1 MEFRILG
8 PLEVIGDDGA
18 SIAVGG
24 SRERG
29 VLALLLLSAN
39 RVVPSERLAADLW
52 GDRAPEGAAHAL
64 RVHVS
69 RLRRALRE
77 AGVDGVLVTQSP
89 GYVARVPPGALDAA
103 RFEALLGRG
112 REAAS
117 RADYRA
123 AAEMLGEALA
133 LWRGP
138 ALPDLP
144 EAPAA
149 RAEAVRLEEA
159 RLVALEERID
169 ADLACGRQAE
179 LVGELEGLTQVHP
192 LREHLWYLRMLALYR
207 AGRQAEALAAYQEL
221 RHLLD
226 DELGIAPTDAL
237 NRLQT
242 AILRQDPELALPP
255 VEAMAPAASSAG
267 GMVTVLVTDLDTAG
281 DEQDQWIF
289 HAFRNLVADTATE
302 LGGYELQ
309 SPGRGIAA
317 AFPTA
322 AEALRAALR
331 IREGAP
337 RPLGGQRVAVRTGLE
352 AGSSPGDQVVVA
364 QRLCEQ
370 AEGDRIVCT
379 PTVRDLLDGQLPDAA
394 EVSEVSPATAPQ
406 VPMPPLLTEIGR
418 VFVGRTAELG
428 RLNELWADIGR
439 RTPRVAVVSGEPG
452 VGKTRLAAEFA
463 RQVHAD
469 GRMVLAGRCD
479 EDLGVPY
486 QPFVEALRQF
496 VDHTP
501 AALLDRG
508 LGRHGGELVRLVPEI
523 AQRRP
528 DLPPALRSDPETER
542 YRLFDAVAAWLGAAS
557 GDQPL
562 LLVLDDLH
570 WAAKPTLLLLR
581 HVSRSPEAPGL
592 LMLCTYRDTEL
603 GHHHPLADLLADLR
617 RQVGVERIE
626 LSGLDEAAIIT
637 FLEKVGGHHLDEG
650 NLAMAKA
657 IHEGTEG
664 NPFFVREV
672 IRHLTETD
680 KLQRQEGRWQTQL
693 PARELG
699 ITQGVRE
706 VVGMRLGRLGEET
719 GKVLRVAAV
728 VGAEFDPP
736 MVQEAGGFTEEA
748 LLSALDEA
756 TSARLVLE
764 VPGAA
769 LRYRFAHAIVR
780 ATLHDE
786 LTSARRTA
794 LHRRVATAIEALH
807 AGVHDEY
814 LPALAYH
821 WARATTSPD
830 DAARAVD
837 YAARAG
843 ARALT
848 LLANDEAVTYY
859 RQALGLLTVAHG
871 LRDEPRRVELLIAL
885 GEAQRRAGDAGHRET
900 LLEAARL
907 ARARGDAQALA
918 LAAVANSPGSKPS
931 AFGITDHDRVETLE
945 AAIEALGADDSALRA
960 RLLAILALELFH
972 TGERARRLALSD
984 EALAIARR
992 LDDPATL
999 SHILVARP
1007 FAIGGPDT
1015 LVARLADT
1023 AELLEVAERLSDPV
1037 TAHRAWWLRYRVAVE
1052 AGDLPEADRCL
1063 AIEVRM
1069 AADLGQPSLRWMTTL
1084 QRVARALLAGDHAE
1098 ADRLIPAALEQ
1109 GRDAGQPDA
1118 LLYFAIQLF
1127 QLRDEQGRLGE
1138 AEEAVARVVATAPE
1152 LPSVRATLGLVQA
1165 EMGRPDEARAIFEA
1179 IGQADF
1185 AQLPVEA
1192 STVVAYCF
1200 CARLAATLD
1209 DPDRAAQLHRLLAP
1223 YPDQI
1228 AVWAVGLGIGSVSYY
1243 LGLLALCMDALD
1255 DALGHFAAAAAIDQR
1270 VGAPTWLARTRI
1282 GWARALLTRRGPGD
1296 AEQADHLLQ
1305 QALDDARRLGLAGVV
1320 GRAAALLGP
1329 LS

>member
-8 PLEVIGDDGA
+8 PLEVLGDDGA
-18 SIAVGG
+18 SVTVGG

-52 GDRAPEGAAHAL
+52 GDRAPEGATHAL
-64 RVHVS
+64 RVYVS

-77 AGVDGVLVTQSP
+77 AGAEGVLATQSP
-89 GYVARVPPGALDAA
+89 GYVARVLPGALDAA

-117 RADYRA
+117 GGDHQA
-123 AAEMLGEALA
+123 AAELLREALA

-138 ALPDLP
+138 ALADLP
-144 EAPAA
+144 EAPVA
-149 RAEAVRLEEA
+149 RAEATRLEET

-192 LREHLWYLRMLALYR
+192 LHERLWYLRMLALYR
-207 AGRQAEALAAYQEL
+207 AGRQAEALGAYMEL
-221 RHLLD
+221 RRLLD
-226 DELGIAPTDAL
+226 DELGIAPSEAL
-237 NRLQT
+237 TRLQT
-242 AILRQDPELALPP
+242 AILRQDPELALRP
-255 VEAMAPAASSAG
+255 VQQAAPAAASATDV
-267 GMVTVLVTDLDTAG
+267 VTVLVTDLDTAG
-281 DEQDQWIF
+281 DEEAQWIF
-289 HAFRNLVADTATE
+289 HAYRNLVADTATE
-302 LGGYELQ
+302 HGGYELQ

-317 AFPTA
+317 AFSSA
-322 AEALRAALR
+322 ANALRAALS
-331 IREGAP
+331 IQGGAP
-337 RPLGGQRVAVRTGLE
+337 RPLGGQQVAVRIGLD
-352 AGSSPGDQVVVA
+352 AGPSPRERAIVA

-370 AEGDRIVCT
+370 AEAGRILCT
-379 PTVRDLLDGQLPDAA
+379 QTVRDLLGGRLPDVAVVWEA
-394 EVSEVSPATAPQ
+394 SPGTAGY
-406 VPMPPLLTEIGR
+406 VPMPPLLTDIGR
-418 VFVGRTAELG
+418 VFVGRTPELR
-428 RLNELWADIGR
+428 RLAQLWTDVGGP
-439 RTPRVAVVSGEPG
+439 TPKLVVLSGEPG

-463 RQVHAD
+463 RQVHAE

-501 AALLDRG
+501 ATLLDRG

-528 DLPPALRSDPETER
+528 DLPPPLRSDPETER

-581 HVSRSPEAPGL
+581 HVSRSPEAPRL
-592 LMLCTYRDTEL
+592 LVVCAYRDTEL
-603 GHHHPLADLLADLR
+603 GHHHPLVDLLADLR
-617 RQVGVERIE
+617 RQGGVERLA
-626 LSGLDEAAIIT
+626 LSGLDEAAVIT
-637 FLEKVGGHHLDEG
+637 FLEKIGGHDLDEDD
-650 NLAMAKA
+650 LALARA

-672 IRHLTETD
+672 IRHLTETERIR
-680 KLQRQEGRWQTQL
+680 RQEGRWHARL
-693 PARELG
+693 PAGELE

-706 VVGMRLGRLGEET
+706 VVGMRLGRLSGET
-719 GKVLRVAAV
+719 DKVLRVAAV
-728 VGAEFDPP
+728 VGTEFEPP
-736 MVQEAGGFTEEA
+736 LVQEAGGFGEEA

-756 TSARLVLE
+756 TSARLVIE
-764 VPGAA
+764 VPGAV
-769 LRYRFAHAIVR
+769 LRYRFAHALVR
-780 ATLHDE
+780 ATLHEE
-786 LTSARRTA
+786 LTSARRMA

-807 AGVHDEY
+807 AGVHDEH
-814 LPALAYH
+814 LPALAHH
-821 WARATTSPD
+821 WVRAAAGPHDT
-830 DAARAVD
+830 ARAVD

-843 ARALT
+843 AKALVQ
-848 LLANDEAVTYY
+848 LANDEAVTYY

-871 LRDEPRRVELLIAL
+871 LKDDPRRLELLIAL

-931 AFGITDHDRVETLE
+931 AFGVTDHERVETLE
-945 AAIEALGADDSALRA
+945 AAIEALGANDSPLRA

-972 TGERARRLALSD
+972 TGERVRRLALSD

-999 SHILVARP
+999 SHVLVARP

-1015 LVARLADT
+1015 LAARLADT
-1023 AELLEVAERLSDPV
+1023 AELLEVAERLGDPV

-1052 AGDLPEADRCL
+1052 VGDLLEADRCL
-1063 AIEVRM
+1063 TIERRM
-1069 AADLGQPSLRWMTTL
+1069 TADLGQPSLEWMTTL
-1084 QRVARALLAGDHAE
+1084 QRVARALLAGNLAA
-1098 ADRLIPAALEQ
+1098 ADRLMSAALEQ

-1118 LLYFAIQLF
+1118 LLYFVIQLF

-1138 AEEAVARVVATAPE
+1138 AEQAVARVVASAPE
-1152 LPSVRATLGLVQA
+1152 LPSVRAALGLVHA
-1165 EMGRPDEARAIFEA
+1165 EVGRLDAARAVFEA
-1179 IGQADF
+1179 LGQTDF

-1192 STVVAYCF
+1192 STMVAYCF
-1200 CARLAATLD
+1200 CARLAAALD
-1209 DPDRAAQLHRLLAP
+1209 DAGRAAQLHRLLAP
-1223 YPDQI
+1223 FPDQI

-1243 LGLLALCMDALD
+1243 LGCLAFSMGALD
-1255 DALGHFAAAAAIDQR
+1255 EALARFAAAAAIDQR

-1282 GWARALLTRRGPGD
+1282 GWARALLTRRAPGD
-1296 AEQADHLLQ
+1296 VEQARHLLE
-1305 QALDDARRLGLAGVV
+1305 QALDTARQLQLAGVE
-1320 GRAAALLGP
+1320 RQATALLGR
-1329 LS
+1329 